1 MKGWSEAC
9 SMIFGTIHD
18 MASYYNKSFI
28 NQRTPEKRQAC
39 LEMAITRYFS
49 NTDKRNFLK
58 IVVTYGYVK
67 WWC

>member
-28 NQRTPEKRQAC
+28 NQRTPENRQAC

-49 NTDKRNFLK
+49 DLESVRILTKETF
-58 IVVTYGYVK
+58 
-67 WWC
+67 